1 MAWSELSGTTA
12 LVTGASRGFGRAIAV
27 ALNEAGADVVAVARN
42 AEQLGQLRAELGGSF
57 TSVTAD
63 VADPVVAGSLVEQY
77 RPKTLVLNAGAPP
90 LMRPLQ
96 HQTWETFSRNWH
108 VDVQQAFHWIREAL
122 LLPLAPQS
130 TVITMS
136 SGAALFGSPLSGG
149 YAGAKAAIRFITGYA
164 AEESQRAGLG
174 IRFVS
179 VLPNLTPATDLGAA
193 AVAAYA
199 RRSGIDVDE
208 FIKQSGPALV
218 PEHVGKHIA
227 DLASSTDQSPGAY
240 LLTPDG
246 LKEISQ

>member
-1 MAWSELSGTTA
+1 MASMELSGTTA
-12 LVTGASRGFGRAIAV
+12 LVTGATRGFGRSIAV
-27 ALNEAGADVVAVARN
+27 ALHDAGADVVAVARN
-42 AEQLGQLRAELGGSF
+42 AEHLAKLRSELGASLAI
-57 TSVTAD
+57 VAAD

-96 HQTWETFSRNWH
+96 HQTWETFSRNWE
-108 VDVQQAFHWIREAL
+108 VDVRQAFHWIREAL
-122 LLPLAPQS
+122 LLPLAPES
-130 TVITMS
+130 TVIAMS

-164 AEESQRAGLG
+164 ADESSRAGLG

-179 VLPNLTPATDLGAA
+179 VLPKLTPATELGAM

-199 RRSGIDVDE
+199 RRDGIDVDE
-208 FIKQSGPALV
+208 LVRRLGPALG

-227 DLASSTDQSPGAY
+227 DLASSTDQASGAY

-246 LKEISQ
+246 PSLLP